1 MDPYIAVLTGVG
13 LLILLVAWLPM
24 LLRGMP
30 LSLPIVCVCIG
41 FLVFR
46 FLAPAGGEPPH
57 PLRFPELTERLTELV
72 VIVSLMGCGLK
83 LDRPLGRRTWR
94 ITWRLLVVTMPLCIV
109 ALALMGWALV
119 GLGAAAA
126 MLLAA
131 SLAPTDPV
139 LAADVQVGPPQS
151 GEEDEVRF
159 GLTSEAGLNDGL
171 AFPFTNLAIAMAL
184 HGPAPGVWVWDWL
197 TVDVLWK
204 LAAGVVAGWG
214 IGAVMGWLTFR
225 LPNRARLSKTGD
237 GFLAL
242 GMTFIAY
249 GLTEMAHGYG
259 FIAVF
264 VAALAFRQAER
275 NHHFHERLHDFAE
288 QSERL
293 LMMVVLVL
301 FGGALAH
308 GLLAPLTWPAAV
320 CGLLFL
326 IVVRPA
332 ATWLA
337 LRGTGRPREEV
348 MALGFFGIRGV
359 GTLYY
364 LAYALG
370 KAEWAEAELVWAMAG
385 FVVLVSVLV
394 HGTTVA
400 PALRRLDRQRNSV
413 TPAERER
420 TKTAA

>member
-1 MDPYIAVLTGVG
+1 LEPYIAVLTGVG

-24 LLRGMP
+24 LLREMP
-30 LSLPIVCVCIG
+30 LSLPIVCVGIG

-83 LDRPLGRRTWR
+83 LDRPIGWR
-94 ITWRLLVVTMPLCIV
+94 AWRVTWRLLAVTMPLCIA
-109 ALALMGWALV
+109 ALALMGWALA
-119 GLGAAAA
+119 GLGVAAAV
-126 MLLAA
+126 LLAA

-159 GLTSEAGLNDGL
+159 SLTSEAGLNDGL

-184 HGPAPGVWVWDWL
+184 HGAAPGEWTWNWL
-197 TVDVLWK
+197 AYDVAWK
-204 LAAGVVAGWG
+204 LGAGVVAGWV
-214 IGAVMGWLTFR
+214 IGAVLGWLTFR

-242 GMTFIAY
+242 GMTFLAY

-264 VAALAFRQAER
+264 VAAVAFRRAER
-275 NHHFHERLHDFAE
+275 NHRFHERLHDFAE
-288 QSERL
+288 QTERL

-308 GLLAPLTWPAAV
+308 GLLAPLTWQAAV

-326 IVVRPA
+326 IAVRPL
-332 ATWLA
+332 ATWVGL
-337 LRGTGRPREEV
+337 LGTGRPREEM

-370 KAEWAEAELVWAMAG
+370 EAEWAQADLVWATAG

-394 HGTTVA
+394 HGTTVT
-400 PALRRLDRQRNSV
+400 PALRRLDGRRNAA
-413 TPAERER
+413 TLAERER
-420 TKTAA
+420 AA

>member
-24 LLRGMP
+24 LLREMP
-30 LSLPIVCVCIG
+30 LSLPIVCVGIG

-83 LDRPLGRRTWR
+83 LDRPIGLRAWR
-94 ITWRLLVVTMPLCIV
+94 VTWRLLAVTMPLCII
-109 ALALMGWALV
+109 ALAVMGWAMA
-119 GLGAAAA
+119 GLGVAAAV
-126 MLLAA
+126 LLAA

-171 AFPFTNLAIAMAL
+171 AFPFTNLAIALAL
-184 HGPAPGVWVWDWL
+184 HGAAVGEWTWEWL
-197 TVDVLWK
+197 GYDVAWK
-204 LAAGVVAGWG
+204 LGAGLAAGWG
-214 IGAVMGWLTFR
+214 IGAVLGWLTFH
-225 LPNRARLSKTGD
+225 LPNRAKLSKTGD

-242 GMTFIAY
+242 GMTFLAY
-249 GLTEMAHGYG
+249 GLTEMVHGYG

-264 VAALAFRQAER
+264 VAAVAFRHAER
-275 NHHFHERLHDFAE
+275 NHRFHERLHDFAE
-288 QSERL
+288 QMERL

-308 GLLAPLTWPAAV
+308 GLLDALTWPAAV

-326 IVVRPA
+326 IVVRPL
-332 ATWLA
+332 ATWVGL
-337 LRGTGRPREEV
+337 LGTGRPLEEV

-370 KAEWAEAELVWAMAG
+370 EAEWAGRTGVGHGGVRRAGLRPGARHDGDPGAAPAGRAAG
-385 FVVLVSVLV
+385 F
-394 HGTTVA
+394 
-400 PALRRLDRQRNSV
+400 R
-413 TPAERER
+413 
-420 TKTAA
+420 

>member
-24 LLRGMP
+24 LLREMP
-30 LSLPIVCVCIG
+30 LSLPIVCVGIG

-83 LDRPLGRRTWR
+83 LDRPIGLRAWR
-94 ITWRLLVVTMPLCIV
+94 VTWRLLAVTMPLCII
-109 ALALMGWALV
+109 ALAVMGWAMA
-119 GLGAAAA
+119 GLGVAAAV
-126 MLLAA
+126 LLAA

-171 AFPFTNLAIAMAL
+171 AFPFTNLAIALAL
-184 HGPAPGVWVWDWL
+184 HGAAVGEWTWEWL
-197 TVDVLWK
+197 GYDVAWK
-204 LAAGVVAGWG
+204 LGAGLAAGWG
-214 IGAVMGWLTFR
+214 IGAVLGWLTFH
-225 LPNRARLSKTGD
+225 LPNRAKLSKTGD

-242 GMTFIAY
+242 GMTFLAY
-249 GLTEMAHGYG
+249 GLTEMVHGYG

-264 VAALAFRQAER
+264 VAAVAFRHAER
-275 NHHFHERLHDFAE
+275 NHRFHERLHDFAE
-288 QSERL
+288 QMERL

-308 GLLAPLTWPAAV
+308 GLLDALTWPAAV

-326 IVVRPA
+326 IVVRPL
-332 ATWLA
+332 ATWVGL
-337 LRGTGRPREEV
+337 LGTGRPLEEV

-370 KAEWAEAELVWAMAG
+370 EAEWAQAELVWAMAG

-394 HGTTVA
+394 HGTTVT
-400 PALRRLDRQRNSV
+400 PALRRLDGRRGSAS
-413 TPAERER
+413 PAAREM
-420 TKTAA
+420 AE